1 MNKTGTTSKAPP
13 VFDAAA
19 VREDFPILDT
29 RVGAH
34 ALVYLDNA
42 ATAQKPQAV
51 IDAVSHYY
59 ASTNANIHRG
69 VHYLSAEATD
79 AYDRARVTVAQ
90 FLNAAEPRECI
101 FVRGTTEAINLV
113 AASWGR
119 TNFRRGDEILL
130 TAMEHHANIV
140 PWQMAAEATGAV
152 IKVIPVTDRGELDLE
167 KIDQLLTPRVKLLA
181 LTHVSNALG
190 TINPVR
196 ELIKRARAVGAV
208 TLVDGAQSAA
218 HLRVDVQALDCD
230 FFAFSGHKVFG
241 PTGIGVLY
249 GKAAAL
255 EKMPPYQGG
264 GDMIERVSFEKTTYR
279 GLPERFE
286 AGTPDISGAIGLAA
300 AIQYLAKFDHTVLAA
315 YESDLLA
322 YATDTVAA
330 VRGVRIIGEAPE
342 KVGVLSFVMD
352 DVHPHD
358 IGTVLDNEGIAIR
371 AGHHCCMPL
380 MKRLDLPGTARAS
393 FAFYNT
399 RAEADQLANAL
410 VKVRK
415 MFD

>member
-1 MNKTGTTSKAPP
+1 
-13 VFDAAA
+13 
-19 VREDFPILDT
+19 
-29 RVGAH
+29 
-34 ALVYLDNA
+34 
-42 ATAQKPQAV
+42 
-51 IDAVSHYY
+51 
-59 ASTNANIHRG
+59 
-69 VHYLSAEATD
+69 
-79 AYDRARVTVAQ
+79 
-90 FLNAAEPRECI
+90 
-101 FVRGTTEAINLV
+101 
-113 AASWGR
+113 
-119 TNFRRGDEILL
+119 
-130 TAMEHHANIV
+130 
-140 PWQMAAEATGAV
+140 
-152 IKVIPVTDRGELDLE
+152 
-167 KIDQLLTPRVKLLA
+167 LLTPRVKLLA

-196 ELIKRARAVGAV
+196 DLIRRARAVGAV

-230 FFAFSGHKVFG
+230 FYAFSGHKVFG

-249 GKAAAL
+249 GKAAQL

-300 AIQYLAKFDHTVLAA
+300 AIQYLAKFDHAA
-315 YESDLLA
+315 LSTYESALLA
-322 YATDTVAA
+322 YATDAVAA
-330 VRGVRIIGEAPE
+330 VRGVRVIGEAPE

-380 MKRLDLPGTARAS
+380 MKRLGLPGTARAS

-399 RAEADQLANAL
+399 HAESDQLAGAL

-415 MFD
+415 LFA